1 MSFCPKCKSEYINGR
16 THCADCGTALVESLE
31 TISEEVTDMEPEDN
45 GISEMSEISEVLE
58 ESSEPEPEETQP
70 ERIRNFVSKKEK
82 YKDYQSTGMMFIGVA
97 VIGIAVITLNLL
109 GIITI
114 FRTSG
119 ASSVLFYCVMYAM
132 FIIFILV
139 GMNSFKNA
147 AGIKDAS
154 VSEETFLQELN
165 QYIESNITASLF
177 DSMETE
183 NIPQEELYFKRTGL
197 MRSMLI
203 EKYPDIDEGLLEQT
217 IDAVYDNLFQQS

>member
-31 TISEEVTDMEPEDN
+31 DMTEEVKDTEPEN
-45 GISEMSEISEVLE
+45 TPFSELPDAFSKENDGQ
-58 ESSEPEPEETQP
+58 EPETKP

-82 YKDYQSTGMMFIGVA
+82 YRDYQSTGIMFIAVA

-109 GIITI
+109 GVITV

-132 FIIFILV
+132 FIIFLFV

-147 AGIKDAS
+147 AGIREAS

-165 QYIESNITASLF
+165 TFIEENITASAF
-177 DSMETE
+177 DSVDTDG
-183 NIPQEELYFKRTGL
+183 ISQEELYFRRTE
-197 MRSMLI
+197 LI
-203 EKYPDIDEGLLEQT
+203 RTMICEKYPDIDAGLLEQT
-217 IDAVYDNLFQQS
+217 IDQAYDRIFQ